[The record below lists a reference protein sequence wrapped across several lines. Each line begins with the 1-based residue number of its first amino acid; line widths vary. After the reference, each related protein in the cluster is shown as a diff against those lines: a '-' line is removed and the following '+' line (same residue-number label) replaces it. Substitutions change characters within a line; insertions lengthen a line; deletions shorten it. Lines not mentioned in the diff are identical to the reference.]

1 LIDINKIT
9 TSAIDENLRRFIDV
23 DTNAPSKND
32 FETEARIYKALM
44 DFSRLL
50 LKNYHEALK
59 AELAKYDINI

>member
-1 LIDINKIT
+1 MIDINKIT
-9 TSAIDENLRRFIDV
+9 ASAIDENLKRFIDV
-23 DTNAPSKND
+23 EKSTPSKNG
-32 FETEARIYKALM
+32 FESEARIYKALM